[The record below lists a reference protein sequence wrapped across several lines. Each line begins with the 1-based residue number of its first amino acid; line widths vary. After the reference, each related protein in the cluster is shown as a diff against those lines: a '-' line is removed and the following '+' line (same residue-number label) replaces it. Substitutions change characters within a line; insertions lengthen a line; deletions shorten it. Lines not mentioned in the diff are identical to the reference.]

1 MTTTF
6 HSVPVHFNAAIPT
19 LPVSPVPSEKSA
31 RLRARLGERQTRDW
45 IDYGRPDVGGTHL
58 RRLKRA
64 RIAVVGD
71 GENVDKVLVDLDA
84 LARLKPGTVVTH
96 VSPRRASHCMTTASR
111 VEGFRVHGFY
121 PTEGGV
127 MLEGDDGRWIGPFDR
142 LIVDDANDAA

>member
-1 MTTTF
+1 MSTTF
-6 HSVPVHFNAAIPT
+6 PTAQAVH
-19 LPVSPVPSEKSA
+19 A
-31 RLRARLGERQTRDW
+31 RPRIGERQSRDW
-45 IDYGRPDVGGTHL
+45 IADGKADICGQDL
-58 RRLKRA
+58 RWLKRA

-71 GENVDKVLVDLDA
+71 GDNVDRVLVDLDA

-96 VSPRRASHCMTTASR
+96 VTAHRGNHASSAGR

-142 LIVDDANDAA
+142 LIVDEADRTH

>member
-6 HSVPVHFNAAIPT
+6 HSETRHPHHVDRPRI
-19 LPVSPVPSEKSA
+19 
-31 RLRARLGERQTRDW
+31 RLGERQTSAW
-45 IDYGRPDVGGTHL
+45 IDYGRPDVTGSQM
-58 RRLKRA
+58 RRFKRA

-71 GENVDKVLVDLDA
+71 NDNVQRVLVDLDT
-84 LARLKPGTVVTH
+84 LAKQKPGTTVTH
-96 VSPRRASHCMTTASR
+96 VTPRRRHATDITSTPDR

-142 LIVDDANDAA
+142 LIVDDLHDSP